1 MTSRAVR
8 DPLVLT
14 AQPDPLTGQAPYALL
29 PESALPG
36 RAGPTMRDLMLV
48 EGGEIVGV
56 PGSGA
61 SLTPVSRL
69 PQERMAA
76 TTWEDIARTL
86 RTAED
91 GGPGAVDV
99 ELRPGGEL
107 VLTGRELP
115 AQPLSQLPKG
125 RMAWL
130 PAS

>member
-1 MTSRAVR
+1 MTSTVR

-14 AQPDPLTGQAPYALL
+14 AQPDPVTGQAVYALL
-29 PESALPG
+29 PEFAPSG
-36 RAGPTMRDLMLV
+36 RAGPTIRDLMLV
-48 EGGEIVGV
+48 EGGEIAGA

-61 SLTPVSRL
+61 SVTQVSRL
-69 PQERMAA
+69 PEERMAA
-76 TTWEDIARTL
+76 TWEDIARTL

-115 AQPLSQLPKG
+115 TQPLSQLPKG